1 MAGAAFKDPETVKI
15 LSHFTPI
22 LVDADTEQEF
32 KRKLGVSGFPT
43 VIFADA
49 KGNEVSKV
57 VGAVPTKQFRSRA
70 EAAKKKAKKGK
81 PAKEY
86 STLLKAKKDLDK
98 ALGKKTSVKSALTA
112 IAKIEK
118 VGRPG
123 SILDAARKAK
133 DEIFTDARKKLDE
146 ANAAFDAGELA
157 TAKKHLRKLILDFK
171 GTEIGDQAAE
181 LNKQVKEAESE

>member
-15 LSHFTPI
+15 LEHFTPI
-22 LVDADTEQEF
+22 IVDGDTEQDFSGKFGVTGFPCVVFANAKGEEVL
-32 KRKLGVSGFPT
+32 RVSG
-43 VIFADA
+43 A
-49 KGNEVSKV
+49 
-57 VGAVPTKQFRSRA
+57 VGTAQFRGRA
-70 EAAKKKAKKGK
+70 ESAKKKAKKGK

-86 STLLKAKKDLDK
+86 TTLLKAKKDLDK

-123 SILDAARKAK
+123 SILDAARRAK